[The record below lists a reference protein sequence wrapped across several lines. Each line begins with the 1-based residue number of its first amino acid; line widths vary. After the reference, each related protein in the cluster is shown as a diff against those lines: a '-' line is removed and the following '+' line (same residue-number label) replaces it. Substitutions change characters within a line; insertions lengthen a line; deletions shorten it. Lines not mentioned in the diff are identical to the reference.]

1 MPKKIT
7 VTQNDLL
14 DAIKA
19 ALAMDG
25 DGVTSNELMEASG
38 AGPDQVRKFLHA
50 LAREGRLEV
59 TKVRR
64 TAVLTGSNILVPA
77 YKIKKAK

>member
-1 MPKKIT
+1 MPKIT

-19 ALAMDG
+19 ALTMDG

-38 AGPDQVRKFLHA
+38 ASADQVRNFLHA
-50 LAREGRLEV
+50 LAREGRLET

-64 TAVLTGSNILVPA
+64 TAVLTGANILIPA